1 MGICLDIIRTNKKIK
16 VKKRKEAVIVGKV
29 LSLFCHLKERT
40 FSPLI
45 NFKNMRQNEL
55 NKAIFWDYDLSKANL
70 SNPKV
75 KIWYLTRKLQFGDFS
90 GITKADLKKYLP
102 KLDIDPSLKELLQ
115 NYLKSN
121 AKDRSF

>member
-1 MGICLDIIRTNKKIK
+1 
-16 VKKRKEAVIVGKV
+16 
-29 LSLFCHLKERT
+29 
-40 FSPLI
+40 
-45 NFKNMRQNEL
+45 MRQSNL

-90 GITKADLKKYLP
+90 GIVKDDLQKYLP
-102 KLDIDPSLKELLQ
+102 ELNIDPNLKELLQ

-121 AKDRSF
+121 A